1 MLAGDFLN
9 TFFFTVKI
17 YIIRFF
23 NKYLVHFSY
32 SIECNKI
39 KYIINNN
46 IIYNNKPFIYYD
58 PN

>member
-39 KYIINNN
+39 KYIR
-46 IIYNNKPFIYYD
+46 NNKTISSKR
-58 PN
+58 